1 MELNATS
8 TVFQPFNGGLYE
20 LVIVQWWHTCVLDC
34 SGSDDEDRQCH
45 GVYSPRTDRPG
56 HRGGSGHPCGAQR
69 QGEESV

>member
-1 MELNATS
+1 MMTN
-8 TVFQPFNGGLYE
+8 
-20 LVIVQWWHTCVLDC
+20 TCVLDC

-45 GVYSPRTDRPG
+45 GVYGPRTDRPG